1 MSTGLVQPWE
11 LITGDIILVLDR
23 VAETGVELHRY
34 RVIDKPV
41 VDWPNASTPVRCE
54 EGGMAINFILPH
66 DERVLVT
73 RETTVRDRRMWTRRR
88 EMQNR

>member
-1 MSTGLVQPWE
+1 MATGLVQPWE
-11 LITGDIILVLDR
+11 LTTGDIILVLDR

-34 RVIDKPV
+34 RVIEVPV

-73 RETTVRDRRMWTRRR
+73 RETTVNDRRMWTRRR
-88 EMQNR
+88 EMQRR